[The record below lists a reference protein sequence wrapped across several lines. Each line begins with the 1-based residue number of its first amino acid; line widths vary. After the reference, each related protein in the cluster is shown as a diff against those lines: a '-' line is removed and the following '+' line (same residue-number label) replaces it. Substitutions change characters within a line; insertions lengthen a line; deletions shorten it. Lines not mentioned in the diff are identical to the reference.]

1 MDFMTRCKALCLEQ
15 ALKRILPLGAWQET
29 AERLLCHFHRP
40 RNVQLFQVPNIHEIS
55 QIRKS
60 KPLESFHVYFS
71 YLFLISYN
79 GLSVFRKLQLRPRY
93 GFKPD
98 VGDLRDGLRISCST
112 YFCPTQSRNLIIQER
127 QSLEFITST
136 LELFFDLNSTSLT

>member
-1 MDFMTRCKALCLEQ
+1 
-15 ALKRILPLGAWQET
+15 
-29 AERLLCHFHRP
+29 
-40 RNVQLFQVPNIHEIS
+40 VPNIHEIS

-60 KPLESFHVYFS
+60 KPLKSFHVYFS

-112 YFCPTQSRNLIIQER
+112 WYVQLKIEI
-127 QSLEFITST
+127 
-136 LELFFDLNSTSLT
+136 